1 MYRKVVLF
9 FSVLFFT
16 AISPMSG
23 LTSSNMEKL
32 NEQADEALQLA
43 KMERYE
49 ESVKI
54 LETFSN
60 VSLATASQ
68 TRALFVDELSVVSK
82 VYEEAME
89 TLKANNR
96 SHEEKV
102 ISVMKLRLVVDA
114 IQSEYQ
120 PLWTE
125 MEDDMA
131 TTIEESLL
139 ALVEKNKYR
148 FHQSLD
154 NLLRQYDLIYAS
166 LQIDVNPETLQEV
179 DARIRYIDQYRAEI
193 LENQG
198 EEKELVVL
206 KTDLQSIFDDLKED
220 ETDPSLWWV
229 IISTGSLIV
238 ISLSYTGWRKYVG
251 MKRNQKGKNK
261 LKN

>member
-1 MYRKVVLF
+1 MYRAVVLF
-9 FSVLFFT
+9 LGVLFFV
-16 AISPMSG
+16 AISSISG

-32 NEQADEALQLA
+32 NEQADEALQLV

-54 LETFSN
+54 LEMFSS
-60 VSLATASQ
+60 VSLEAASQ
-68 TRALFVDELSVVSK
+68 DRALVVDELRVVSK
-82 VYEEAME
+82 VYEEAMA
-89 TLKANNR
+89 TLKADNR
-96 SHEEKV
+96 SHQDKV
-102 ISVMKLRLVVDA
+102 ISITKLRLVVDA

-125 MEDDMA
+125 LEDDMT
-131 TTIEESLL
+131 TTIDESML
-139 ALVEKNKYR
+139 ALLEKNKSR

-154 NLLRQYDLIYAS
+154 NLLMQYDLIDAS
-166 LQIDVNPETLQEV
+166 LQIDVNAEMLQEV

-193 LENQG
+193 LKNEG
-198 EEKELVVL
+198 EEKELVAL
-206 KTDLQSIFDDLKED
+206 KSDLQSIFDDWKED

-229 IISTGSLIV
+229 IISTGSIIV

-251 MKRNQKGKNK
+251 MKRSQKGKNK